1 MKKINKEIEKNI
13 VAEYSNGTINKEI
26 SNKYK
31 LHRTTIQ
38 RILLRNNIHLRKQ
51 DKTARKHQIL
61 NENYFKN
68 INTEEKAYILGLL
81 YADGYINNNGFGITL
96 MEIDKELLEK
106 ISMILYG
113 KIILGYRKSR
123 NNTKPQYRFE
133 IASKIMKNDLI
144 KHGCI
149 KAKTFKIR
157 FPELKNKSL
166 YQHFIR
172 GYFDG
177 DGCLCVPTNKPK
189 NITFTITSN
198 VNFCDGLAEYVK
210 NVINVNMKSC
220 IRYGDIGN
228 VRLTGNNQVRTF
240 MNWLYND
247 ATIYMKRK
255 FEKYNKINTK

>member
-1 MKKINKEIEKNI
+1 VKEVDNKIQANI
-13 VAEYSNGTINKEI
+13 VSDYLTENTNKI
-26 SNKYK
+26 IASKYN

-38 RILLRNNIHLRKQ
+38 RILLRNNIALKKQ
-51 DKTARKHQIL
+51 NETARKHQII
-61 NENYFKN
+61 NENYFEN

-106 ISMILYG
+106 ISNIIYG
-113 KIILGYRKSR
+113 KIVLGYRKSK
-123 NNTKPQYRFE
+123 NNAKPQYRFE
-133 IASKIMKNDLI
+133 VVSQKMKNDLI
-144 KHGCI
+144 EYGCV
-149 KAKTFKIR
+149 KTKTFKIR
-157 FPELKNKSL
+157 LPELDNDIL

-177 DGCLCVPTNKPK
+177 DGCLCIPTNKPK

-198 VNFCDGLAEYVK
+198 VDFCDGLANYVR
-210 NVINVNMKSC
+210 NVVGVNMKSC
-220 IRYGDIGN
+220 VRYKDIGIT
-228 VRLTGNNQVRTF
+228 RLTGGHQVRKF
-240 MNWLYND
+240 MNWLYKD